1 MGTWG
6 WAVVL
11 LAAVWVAHWGAEHLA
26 EPLKR
31 IRRQWGLTGAAG
43 GSLIAIATASPEIGI
58 NVTAA
63 FRDVS
68 SIGLGAMLGA
78 NIIAIPIVVTV
89 AYMAARRAAPE
100 AEKAQSAAESSSGAE
115 KNAGAA
121 EGGSAAGTEG
131 LLVETS
137 AATVQALPYLAILA
151 VVAVLT
157 LPAGWRGLQ
166 PLDGWILLA
175 AYVAYLAQAI
185 FRGRGEGE
193 ATEWSRKGLALAAAG
208 AIALAAGAYFTVRA
222 SENIISAIGISKLIG
237 GLFITGTVS
246 ALPESFAT
254 WTLARSGQVTTAV
267 TGVVGDLSATMTLAF
282 LPLALITTPIERYPV
297 YLVSLVFVS
306 LMPAL
311 FAVFVHRNRGR
322 TGFSLWQVVGLD
334 TLYVAYVAVILVG
347 VLKVI

>member
-1 MGTWG
+1 MSIWV

-58 NVTAA
+58 NVTSA
-63 FRDVS
+63 FRDVAD
-68 SIGLGAMLGA
+68 IGLGAMLGA

-89 AYMAARRAAPE
+89 AYLAARRPGPDAENAPSTDE
-100 AEKAQSAAESSSGAE
+100 RSSGAE
-115 KNAGAA
+115 KKEGPAEARYDAGP
-121 EGGSAAGTEG
+121 EG
-131 LLVETS
+131 LVVETS

-151 VVAVLT
+151 LVALLT

-166 PLDGWILLA
+166 PIDGWILLA

-222 SENIISAIGISKLIG
+222 SENIISAVGISKLIG

-254 WTLARSGQVTTAV
+254 WSLARSGQVTTAV

-297 YLVSLVFVS
+297 YVVSLLFAF

-311 FAVFVHRNRGR
+311 FAAFVHRNRGR
-322 TGFSLWQVVGLD
+322 TGFGLWQVVGLD

-347 VLKVI
+347 VLKVV

>member
-1 MGTWG
+1 MAIWI
-6 WAVVL
+6 WALVL
-11 LAAVWVAHWGAEHLA
+11 LAAIWLAHWGAEHVA

-43 GSLIAIATASPEIGI
+43 GSMIAIATASPEIGI
-58 NVTAA
+58 NVTSA
-63 FRDVS
+63 FRDVG

-89 AYMAARRAAPE
+89 AYLAARKPGTDTENAP
-100 AEKAQSAAESSSGAE
+100 SADDLSSGAE
-115 KNAGAA
+115 KEGAAGA
-121 EGGSAAGTEG
+121 GSAAGTEG
-131 LLVETS
+131 LVVETS
-137 AATVQALPYLAILA
+137 AATVQALPYLAILGL
-151 VVAVLT
+151 VALLT

-166 PLDGWILLA
+166 PLDGWILLV
-175 AYVAYLAQAI
+175 AYAAYLAQAV
-185 FRGRGEGE
+185 FRGRGDGE
-193 ATEWSRKGLALAAAG
+193 ATEWSRKGIALTAAG
-208 AIALAAGAYFTVRA
+208 ATALALGAYFTVRA
-222 SENIISAIGISKLIG
+222 SENIISAVGMSKLVG

-254 WTLARSGQVTTAV
+254 WSLARSGQVTTAV

-297 YLVSLVFVS
+297 YLVSLLFAF

-311 FAVFVHRNRGR
+311 FAAFVHRNRGR
-322 TGFSLWQVVGLD
+322 RAFSLWQVVGLD
-334 TLYVAYVAVILVG
+334 SLYVAYVAVMLVG